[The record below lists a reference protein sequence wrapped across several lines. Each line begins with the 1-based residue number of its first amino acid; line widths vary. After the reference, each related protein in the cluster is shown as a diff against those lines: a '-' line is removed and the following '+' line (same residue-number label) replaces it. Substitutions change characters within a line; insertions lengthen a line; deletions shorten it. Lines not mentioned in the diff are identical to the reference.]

1 MAAINTYIKAPRI
14 VNTMV
19 GVLARDLT
27 VPQLV
32 WRDAF
37 GDFAG
42 ALDDTISLRV
52 PAYAT
57 AARTRALRAGSD
69 SPIVVD
75 KLEETKVDVTLDTDI
90 YKAHGV
96 TLGELTLDVSNFE
109 QQIAVPTASS
119 VARGV
124 EDALVAEMNGAT
136 YNTDLALD
144 EADPWKTLVKARLAL
159 DKANVP
165 REGRSLVVGSDVE
178 EAILVSDRLSKFD
191 QSGSDTALR
200 ENTIG
205 RLAGFTVVSVPGL
218 DPDVAIAFHRT
229 AFVLTMR
236 APQVPQGAV
245 TGASRSYQGIA
256 MTAIQDYDFINT
268 TDRFAAHVYVGTEI
282 VQDHGTFDA
291 DGRFVPASTDDAGT
305 ADLKFVRA
313 VRMSL
318 DES

>member
-1 MAAINTYIKAPRI
+1 MAAINTYVKAARI

-19 GVLARDLT
+19 GVLSRDLT

-32 WRDAF
+32 WKDGF

-42 ALDDTISLRV
+42 ALDDTITLRV

-57 AARTRALRAGSD
+57 AARTRNLRAGVD
-69 SPIVVD
+69 SPLVVD
-75 KLEETKVDVTLDTDI
+75 KLEETKVAVTLDTDI

-96 TLGELTLDVSNFE
+96 TLGELTLDVSDFE

-124 EDALVAEMNGAT
+124 EDAIVAEMNGAT
-136 YNTDLALD
+136 YHTDLALD
-144 EADPWKTLVKARLAL
+144 EADPYLSLVDARLAL
-159 DKANVP
+159 NKANVP
-165 REGRSLVVGSDVE
+165 AEGRALVVGSDVE
-178 EAILVSDRLSKFD
+178 GAILKSDRLSKFD
-191 QSGSDTALR
+191 QSGSDSALR

-205 RLAGFTVVSVPGL
+205 RMAGFTVVSVPGL
-218 DPDVAIAFHRT
+218 DPGVAIAFHRT
-229 AFVLTMR
+229 AFALAMR

-245 TGASRSYQGIA
+245 TGASRSFQGVA

-268 TDRFAAHVYVGTEI
+268 TDRFAAHVFVGTNI
-282 VQDHGTFDA
+282 VRDHGTFDSH
-291 DGRFVPASTDDAGT
+291 GRFVPAATDDAGT
-305 ADLKFVRA
+305 GDLEFVRA
-313 VRMSL
+313 VRLSL